1 MENLGLPCFHLRP
14 CSCIKTGLAPLFPTD
29 PSVLQRDKVLPRP
42 PQQHGQP
49 GLQWEVCKCTVTD
62 LTPRCDAGASMQP
75 GQREGLCSSSEMD
88 QPSKR
93 CACVCVLLVYFAS
106 GTHDFCWGFPH
117 LHPVPCPHLSS
128 PVLLCPVVWP
138 PWPTR
143 WSRHHASKLLF
154 WLLPLAGTSCL
165 ITKSWFCFKAEQKYH
180 LPLCLPEPPQAKLSP
195 PVLPNT

>member
-1 MENLGLPCFHLRP
+1 MQGPPCNPVREKGFAALLRW
-14 CSCIKTGLAPLFPTD
+14 INPL
-29 PSVLQRDKVLPRP
+29 S
-42 PQQHGQP
+42 G
-49 GLQWEVCKCTVTD
+49 
-62 LTPRCDAGASMQP
+62 
-75 GQREGLCSSSEMD
+75 
-88 QPSKR
+88 
-93 CACVCVLLVYFAS
+93 ACVCVLLVYFAS

-143 WSRHHASKLLF
+143 WSQHHASKLLF
-154 WLLPLAGTSCL
+154 WLLPLAGTSCP

-195 PVLPNT
+195 PVLPNTRVHSETVALGEGVCVLCAPHFMGSLGVQSVPLSLLSCKM